1 MVEGM
6 VDVDG
11 IDVRLRVGKQL
22 GVWDPFYSCRSGM
35 SPGVSI
41 RFGVRT
47 RLRWCKAFGL
57 EIFGQ
62 TDCTLRSC
70 MQLFGA
76 PFLHQ
81 KQNNCNS
88 AQIYDQ
94 FHS

>member
-47 RLRWCKAFGL
+47 GSGGVRRL
-57 EIFGQ
+57 
-62 TDCTLRSC
+62 D
-70 MQLFGA
+70 
-76 PFLHQ
+76 
-81 KQNNCNS
+81 
-88 AQIYDQ
+88 
-94 FHS
+94 